1 MEYDR
6 RVVPLFRHHREGGGE
21 VPVSAGSVAL
31 AGRPAPPAGPAAR
44 PGLAPVPE
52 PASQAEP
59 APSPQAA
66 AVAVASPVGTPWFP
80 IDPES
85 DTQPIPAIR
94 LPAMPAVPAVPA
106 AAPGALSP
114 LRAGLLVIAALA
126 VAVAL
131 TLAVAAA
138 VCGHSATAGANGPAS
153 GRPIQA
159 GPAGPAARA

>member
-6 RVVPLFRHHREGGGE
+6 RVVPLFRHQGEGSGE

-31 AGRPAPPAGPAAR
+31 APRP
-44 PGLAPVPE
+44 
-52 PASQAEP
+52 
-59 APSPQAA
+59 
-66 AVAVASPVGTPWFP
+66 GTPWFP

-94 LPAMPAVPAVPA
+94 LPAVPAVQ
-106 AAPGALSP
+106 PGAGPTPGTWSL

-131 TLAVAAA
+131 TLALAVA
-138 VCGHSATAGANGPAS
+138 VSGHSATAGANGPAS
-153 GRPIQA
+153 ARAVQA